1 MKVMEILRDK
11 GSDVA
16 TVWPG
21 AGLRT
26 SIERMNKLGIGA
38 LVVLDDTGA
47 IVGLLSERDVVAALA
62 QSGAAALSGSVADA
76 MTRKVFTCAPDDRA
90 NDLMAV
96 MTRGRVRH
104 IPVTDG
110 GRLAGIISIGDLV
123 KARLNELE
131 FESSVLRD
139 AYLRVR

>member
-1 MKVMEILRDK
+1 MKVTEILREK
-11 GSDVA
+11 GTNVHTVSPNA
-16 TVWPG
+16 T
-21 AGLRT
+21 LRT
-26 SIERMNKLGIGA
+26 AIERMANHGIGA
-38 LVVLDDTGA
+38 LVVLSDNGEL
-47 IVGLLSERDVVAALA
+47 VGLLSERDIVVALA
-62 QSGAAALSGSVADA
+62 RSGAAVLADPVADA
-76 MTRKVFTCAPDDRA
+76 MTRKIITCSPEDRV

-96 MTRGRVRH
+96 MTRSRMRH
-104 IPVTDG
+104 LTVMDG